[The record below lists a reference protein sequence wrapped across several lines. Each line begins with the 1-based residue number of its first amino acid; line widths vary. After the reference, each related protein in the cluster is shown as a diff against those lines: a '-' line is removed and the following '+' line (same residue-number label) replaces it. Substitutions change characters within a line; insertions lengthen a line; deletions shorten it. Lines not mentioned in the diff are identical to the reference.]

1 MKHEKRKQK
10 HEQQIETR
18 KTASIA
24 EDEEL
29 EQSLPKNQKNQTK
42 KETASKLQTE
52 RQRRIPTHR
61 AWPQKNP
68 HPHSILSLSLK
79 ASIMSRRSPPRPI
92 VSFSGNVTMD
102 MSVDRSPRRRATVT
116 VLGPS
121 ESTTWRLRRIPPPRA
136 KSDRSFHSDRPI
148 KIGDISSETD
158 DG

>member
-61 AWPQKNP
+61 AWPQKTL
-68 HPHSILSLSLK
+68 ILTQSSASL
-79 ASIMSRRSPPRPI
+79 
-92 VSFSGNVTMD
+92 
-102 MSVDRSPRRRATVT
+102 
-116 VLGPS
+116 
-121 ESTTWRLRRIPPPRA
+121 
-136 KSDRSFHSDRPI
+136 
-148 KIGDISSETD
+148 
-158 DG
+158 